1 MYFKKTLNTSYI
13 ILSIKKDV
21 DYAIQYYNGN
31 SEWKSYVRISYYKF
45 RTLLLVGLESDF
57 STAYEELV
65 QETGYRKLYKY
76 KEISDYILKL
86 TDIE

>member
-1 MYFKKTLNTSYI
+1 MLEFHI
-13 ILSIKKDV
+13 I
-21 DYAIQYYNGN
+21 N
-31 SEWKSYVRISYYKF
+31 
-45 RTLLLVGLESDF
+45 LVGLESDF

-76 KEISDYILKL
+76 KEISAYILKL

>member
-1 MYFKKTLNTSYI
+1 M
-13 ILSIKKDV
+13 
-21 DYAIQYYNGN
+21 
-31 SEWKSYVRISYYKF
+31 YYKF

-76 KEISDYILKL
+76 KEIYDYILKL
-86 TDIE
+86 TGIE